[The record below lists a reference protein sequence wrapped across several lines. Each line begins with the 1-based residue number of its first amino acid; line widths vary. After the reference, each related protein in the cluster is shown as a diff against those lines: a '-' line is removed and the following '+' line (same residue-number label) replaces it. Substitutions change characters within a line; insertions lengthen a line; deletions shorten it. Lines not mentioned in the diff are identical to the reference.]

1 MSDISLLHEW
11 LKYSQ
16 NDLIS
21 TNQLIGSSFDDF
33 LIEEGIYEE
42 VEAGA
47 IKKII
52 DYQLQEVIEKEHLS
66 RTALANLV

>member
-1 MSDISLLHEW
+1 MSDINLVHEW
-11 LKYSQ
+11 LKYSN
-16 NDLIS
+16 NDLLS
-21 TNQLIGSSFDDF
+21 TNQFIGSSFDDF

>member
-1 MSDISLLHEW
+1 MSDINLVYQW
-11 LKYSQ
+11 IKYSQ

-21 TNQLIGSSFDDF
+21 AKQLIGSSFDDF
-33 LIEEGIYEE
+33 LIEEEIYEE

-52 DYQLQEVIEKEHLS
+52 TYQLQEVIKNNSFQEPS
-66 RTALANLV
+66 